1 MTKLEEVIKAFDG
14 FLKETGGNLDPRARG
29 NRDRTALLHFFEV
42 LLSLT
47 PNEALRYMRLI
58 IKNRWTSHNI
68 DGSPGFKS
76 IDKNDLPLARGFQ
89 VYDYLG
95 QLIDSRN

>member
-42 LLSLT
+42 LRIVGL
-47 PNEALRYMRLI
+47 LI
-58 IKNRWTSHNI
+58 I
-68 DGSPGFKS
+68 
-76 IDKNDLPLARGFQ
+76 
-89 VYDYLG
+89 
-95 QLIDSRN
+95 